1 MDSITGN
8 GIVGLKI
15 GFEMSGKTVR
25 IADILPSRKLDD
37 KLRASRKYATIVA
50 SIREVGIIEPP
61 VVHPLGNEP
70 DARYLLLDGHMRIE
84 AFKEIG
90 QSEVF
95 CLLSTDDE
103 TYTYN
108 NKVNQVTPIQEHFM
122 ILNAIERGVSEERIA
137 SALKVDVGLI
147 RRKRNLLSGIC
158 PEAVDMLKDMTA
170 GALTIRQL
178 KRVKPLRQV
187 EIVEMMLMVSN
198 FSSVYCEA
206 LIAATPKDQLA
217 ETGQAKKTQMLSA
230 DDVARMEREMETLQ
244 RDLHAHEDSYG
255 KNFLNLVVVRGYL
268 SKLLDNGRVVRF
280 LSNSHPDLLN
290 GFQQIVESTSLEG

>member
-1 MDSITGN
+1 MDNTTDSRG
-8 GIVGLKI
+8 GLKI
-15 GFEMSGKTVR
+15 GFEMSGRAVS
-25 IADILPSRKLDD
+25 IANILPSRKMED
-37 KLRASRKYATIVA
+37 KHRDSRKYATIVA

-61 VVHPLGNEP
+61 VVHPLSNHL
-70 DARYLLLDGHMRIE
+70 DSKYLLLDGHLRVE
-84 AFKEIG
+84 ALKEIG
-90 QSEVF
+90 ESSVY

-137 SALKVDVGLI
+137 RALKVDVGLI
-147 RRKRNLLSGIC
+147 RRKRNLLNGIC
-158 PEAVDMLKDMTA
+158 PEAVDMLKDVTA

-178 KRVKPLRQV
+178 KRVKPPRQV
-187 EIVEMMLMVSN
+187 EIVEMMLMVNN

-206 LIAATPKDQLA
+206 LIAATPRELLADSDQP
-217 ETGQAKKTQMLSA
+217 KKTQMLNA
-230 DDVARMEREMETLQ
+230 DEIARMEREMETLQ

-255 KNFLNLVVVRGYL
+255 KNFLNLVIVRGYL

-280 LSNSHPDLLN
+280 LSNSHPDILN

>member
-1 MDSITGN
+1 MDNVTNNSL
-8 GIVGLKI
+8 GILRI
-15 GFEMSGKTVR
+15 GFEMSGKKVR
-25 IADILPSRKLDD
+25 IADILPSRKTDD
-37 KLRASRKYATIVA
+37 KQRASQKYATIVA
-50 SIREVGIIEPP
+50 SIQEVGIIEPP
-61 VVHPLGNEP
+61 VIHQMDKGHGTK
-70 DARYLLLDGHMRIE
+70 YLLLDGHMRIE
-84 AFKEIG
+84 ALKEIG
-90 QSEVF
+90 QDTVF

-147 RRKRNLLSGIC
+147 RRKRNLLNGIC
-158 PEAVDMLKDMTA
+158 PEAVDMLKDGTA

-178 KRVKPLRQV
+178 KRVKPSRQV
-187 EIVEMMLMVSN
+187 EIIEMMLMVNN

-206 LIAATPKDQLA
+206 LIAATPKELLA
-217 ETGQAKKTQMLSA
+217 DNGQVSKNLRLSA
-230 DDVARMEREMETLQ
+230 EDIARMEREMETLQ
-244 RDLHAHEDSYG
+244 RDLHAHEDGYG

-280 LSNSHPDLLN
+280 LSNSYPDLLN

>member
-1 MDSITGN
+1 MDNVTNNSL
-8 GIVGLKI
+8 GILRI
-15 GFEMSGKTVR
+15 GFEMSGKKVR
-25 IADILPSRKLDD
+25 IADILPSRKTDD
-37 KLRASRKYATIVA
+37 KQRASQKYATIVA
-50 SIREVGIIEPP
+50 SIQEVGIIEPP
-61 VVHPLGNEP
+61 VIHQMDKGPGTK
-70 DARYLLLDGHMRIE
+70 YLLLDGHMRIE
-84 AFKEIG
+84 ALKEIG
-90 QSEVF
+90 QDTVF

-147 RRKRNLLSGIC
+147 RRKRNLLNGIC
-158 PEAVDMLKDMTA
+158 PEAVDMLKDGTA

-178 KRVKPLRQV
+178 KRVKPSRQV
-187 EIVEMMLMVSN
+187 EIIEMMLMVNN

-206 LIAATPKDQLA
+206 LIAATPKELLA
-217 ETGQAKKTQMLSA
+217 DNGQVSKNLRLSA
-230 DDVARMEREMETLQ
+230 EDIARMEREMETLQ
-244 RDLHAHEDSYG
+244 RDLHAHEDGYG

-280 LSNSHPDLLN
+280 LSNSYPDLLN

>member
-1 MDSITGN
+1 MDSTMDNSLG
-8 GIVGLKI
+8 VLKI
-15 GFEMSGKTVR
+15 GFEMSGKTVS
-25 IADILPSRKLDD
+25 IADILPSRKIDE
-37 KLRASRKYATIVA
+37 KQRASSKYATIVA

-61 VVHPLGNEP
+61 VIHPLGKNP
-70 DARYLLLDGHMRIE
+70 NAKYLLLDGHLRIE
-84 AFKEIG
+84 ALQDSG
-90 QSEVF
+90 QDSVF

-137 SALKVDVGLI
+137 RALKVDVGLI
-147 RRKRNLLSGIC
+147 RRKRNLLNGIC
-158 PEAVDMLKDMTA
+158 AEAVEMLKDMTA

-178 KRVKPLRQV
+178 KRVKPSRQV
-187 EIVEMMLMVSN
+187 EIVEMMLMVNN

-206 LIAATPKDQLA
+206 LIAATPRELLVGTDS
-217 ETGQAKKTQMLSA
+217 TKKTQMLSI
-230 DDVARMEREMETLQ
+230 DEIARMEREMETLQ
-244 RDLHAHEDSYG
+244 RDLHAHEDNYG

-280 LSNSHPDLLN
+280 LSNTHPDILN

>member
-1 MDSITGN
+1 MDDLADSSRG
-8 GIVGLKI
+8 GLKI

-25 IADILPSRKLDD
+25 IADILPSRKMDEQQQT
-37 KLRASRKYATIVA
+37 SRKYATIVA

-61 VVHPLGNEP
+61 VVHPLGKGP
-70 DARYLLLDGHMRIE
+70 DIRYLLLDGHLRIG
-84 AFKEIG
+84 ALKEIG
-90 QSEVF
+90 QDSVF

-122 ILNAIERGVSEERIA
+122 ILNAIERGVSEQRIA
-137 SALKVDVGLI
+137 RALKVDVGLI
-147 RRKRNLLSGIC
+147 RQKRNLLNGIS
-158 PEAVDMLKDMTA
+158 PEAVDMLKDVTA

-178 KRVKPLRQV
+178 RRVKPSRQV

-206 LIAATPKDQLA
+206 LIAATPKELLA
-217 ETGQAKKTQMLSA
+217 DTGQAKRTQMLSA
-230 DDVARMEREMETLQ
+230 EELARMEREMETLQ
-244 RDLHAHEDSYG
+244 RDLHTHEDSYG
-255 KNFLNLVVVRGYL
+255 KNFLNLVIVRGYL

>member
-1 MDSITGN
+1 MDEPRDASPA
-8 GIVGLKI
+8 GLKI
-15 GFEMSGKTVR
+15 GFEMTGKTIM
-25 IADILPSRKLDD
+25 IADILPSRKMDD
-37 KLRASRKYATIVA
+37 KQISRKYATIVA

-61 VVHPLGNEP
+61 VVHPLSKEP
-70 DARYLLLDGHMRIE
+70 DGKYLLLDGHLRIR
-84 AFKEIG
+84 ALREIG
-90 QSEVF
+90 HESVF

-122 ILNAIERGVSEERIA
+122 ILNAIERGVSEQRIA
-137 SALKVDVGLI
+137 RALKVDVGLI
-147 RRKRNLLSGIC
+147 RQKRNLLNGIC
-158 PEAVDMLKDMTA
+158 PEAIEMLKDA
-170 GALTIRQL
+170 SVGAMTIRQL
-178 KRVKPLRQV
+178 KRVKPARQV
-187 EIVEMMLMVSN
+187 EIIEMMLMVSN

-206 LIAATPKDQLA
+206 LIAATPKDMLTDAAQV
-217 ETGQAKKTQMLSA
+217 KKTPMLSA
-230 DDVARMEREMETLQ
+230 DEIARMEREMETLQ

-255 KNFLNLVVVRGYL
+255 KNFLNLVIVRGYL